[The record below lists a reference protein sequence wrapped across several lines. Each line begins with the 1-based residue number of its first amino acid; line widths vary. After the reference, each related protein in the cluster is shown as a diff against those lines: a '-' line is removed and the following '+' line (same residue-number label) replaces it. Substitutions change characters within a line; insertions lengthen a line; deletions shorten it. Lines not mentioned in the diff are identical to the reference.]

1 MDVVKEDMYGW
12 CERRLVRDSVRWRQM
27 ACCGDPWW
35 IYIYFHHILIY
46 ICIYIYIS
54 KIQFLHCILQTT
66 LQFIMTTSFDSAA
79 CDAESAEL
87 SQQRSCCAGE
97 TVMTAILNYWAV
109 FLYRHI
115 SDNTSADQYDAYETG
130 DMPIWPYSR
139 CLALFNMSC
148 LKSLILSQW
157 KKIKTNN

>member
-1 MDVVKEDMYGW
+1 MDLRGRGGRRPQTSYMDVVKEDMYGW

-35 IYIYFHHILIY
+35 MN
-46 ICIYIYIS
+46 IYIS
-54 KIQFLHCILQTT
+54 QKYSFYIAFCKLLGSLSWLRLLTLLHVMRKVLSWANSVAAVLEKLLWQQFWIIEPCFYIGT
-66 LQFIMTTSFDSAA
+66 
-79 CDAESAEL
+79 
-87 SQQRSCCAGE
+87 
-97 TVMTAILNYWAV
+97 
-109 FLYRHI
+109 

-157 KKIKTNN
+157 KK

>member
-1 MDVVKEDMYGW
+1 MVDVKGGWLEIVWDED
-12 CERRLVRDSVRWRQM
+12 RWR
-27 ACCGDPWW
+27 AVATHDEY
-35 IYIYFHHILIY
+35 IYIFIIFWY
-46 ICIYIYIS
+46 IYIYIS